1 MQQFTNPFFH
11 ACVLA
16 YPGTWQLS
24 IQTALLHTHELLS
37 KDISIDSFGLMLN
50 EMQENLSIVSFSS
63 RLASQ
68 VWKIFFLLLII
79 LGISRVVWINSYLC
93 SIFFFHEF
101 ATIVFMHYIWIFMIR
116 LLKFPCCGIYY
127 KKKYFLS
134 PHYFPLPEFDQ
145 TLQII
150 MY

>member
-1 MQQFTNPFFH
+1 MTTIFKFAIYKFITERDFSF
-11 ACVLA
+11 
-16 YPGTWQLS
+16 
-24 IQTALLHTHELLS
+24 LLFLQELDKLLDILKHTHELLS

-101 ATIVFMHYIWIFMIR
+101 ATIVFMHYIWIFIIR

-134 PHYFPLPEFDQ
+134 PHYFPIPEFD
-145 TLQII
+145 
-150 MY
+150 